1 MNLHIF
7 NAALLVGW
15 LMVLG
20 GSMLI
25 HVGAGLVV
33 GGLLLLI
40 LVFISVRLAGGVYSG
55 KVEA

>member
-20 GSMLI
+20 GAMFV
-25 HVGAGLVV
+25 HVGYGLVV
-33 GGLLLLI
+33 GGLLLLV
-40 LVFISVRLAGGVYSG
+40 LVFISLRLAGGVYSG
-55 KVEA
+55 KADS

>member
-7 NAALLVGW
+7 NAALIAGW

-20 GSMLI
+20 GAMLI

-33 GGLLLLI
+33 GGVLLLV
-40 LVFISVRLAGGVYSG
+40 LVFVSVRLAGGVYSE
-55 KVEA
+55 KTES